1 LLSSRQISIRHP
13 IGVEECSDVPW
24 PEGSCLQEPSMMG
37 EPRRPRTAKATS
49 KRLSGQKATPAK
61 SVGRPSVPPST
72 IVNLRISLDL
82 LDRLDRYIAH
92 LEGQTGLPANRGMS
106 APRA

>member
-1 LLSSRQISIRHP
+1 
-13 IGVEECSDVPW
+13 
-24 PEGSCLQEPSMMG
+24 MMG
-37 EPRRPRTAKATS
+37 EPRRPRTTKATS

-61 SVGRPSVPPST
+61 SVGRPSGPPST

-92 LEGQTGLPANRGMS
+92 LEGQTGLRANRGMI
-106 APRA
+106 ARRALEIFLETHAE